1 MNEGRR
7 YLSLGH
13 KQPES
18 VLNGSNTKTRSY
30 MVSGFAGLEYKK
42 VDVAAVKV
50 AVLSIHRNNK
60 EGISMVIKT
69 LKMDDI
75 HNMIAFIH

>member
-1 MNEGRR
+1 MRAGGT
-7 YLSLGH
+7 YISGAAWISSQWVKHLDTFL
-13 KQPES
+13 
-18 VLNGSNTKTRSY
+18 Y

-50 AVLSIHRNNK
+50 AVLSIHRINK

-69 LKMDDI
+69 LQMDDI